1 MDRVNKFAGRETL
14 IIFFKGGN
22 TFRVENAF
30 RGRRNLEKENN
41 VERDNQ
47 VYTWIKDFIQILIN
61 RLMRSDLN
69 RLLLPFVYH
78 SVSSTSPVVHCNS
91 FWHTSN

>member
-41 VERDNQ
+41 VEREI
-47 VYTWIKDFIQILIN
+47 IKFI
-61 RLMRSDLN
+61 
-69 RLLLPFVYH
+69 PG
-78 SVSSTSPVVHCNS
+78 
-91 FWHTSN
+91 